1 MLHPLYTVAVV
12 VASGELPRRKGRHG
26 VINFAGKTVWSMPER
41 FECTTLAKKALY
53 KYSSFRS
60 FFPFTEFPQFQKW
73 SHHTDHDCLWVILS
87 SSANDMYMYMP

>member
-41 FECTTLAKKALY
+41 FECTTLAKKRYINTLPFDPF
-53 KYSSFRS
+53 SFYRVS
-60 FFPFTEFPQFQKW
+60 TISKIVAP
-73 SHHTDHDCLWVILS
+73 D
-87 SSANDMYMYMP
+87 